1 MSFNMT
7 FLPTIVICKWKKINQ
22 MLPFNTCN
30 HLTSFKT
37 YKASSSNLIYEQKKN
52 YIKILITI

>member
-7 FLPTIVICKWKKINQ
+7 FLPTIVISKWKKNKNQ

-37 YKASSSNLIYEQKKN
+37 YKASSSNLIYEQK
-52 YIKILITI
+52 IKKIKK

>member
-1 MSFNMT
+1 MT
-7 FLPTIVICKWKKINQ
+7 FLPTMVTCKWKKKNQ

-37 YKASSSNLIYEQKKN
+37 YKASSSNLIYEQKKKN
-52 YIKILITI
+52 YIKILITIW